1 MDERRLLQEV
11 EAHFAV
17 TAASTPGWASPHPG
31 REPLDEEYSRVSDPA
46 KWRIEGARALAW
58 TLALT
63 ELGVASREEVAP
75 SDVAVPGRRGWRV
88 VPRAAGALPLRV
100 VGDASV
106 DDLLV
111 DVDLRAGEPSVGV
124 LGTDCHCD
132 ACDSGSADLL
142 EVHDRA
148 WLDVVGGELVHLEA
162 PGRTATGGREGWS
175 GSWDGRSTGETRAEQ
190 RAESEAIAHDLDA
203 VRRGCAPRPLWQRVV
218 HGAPWT

>member
-1 MDERRLLQEV
+1 MAHRGCSGHGLDPRPHRARRVL
-11 EAHFAV
+11 AR
-17 TAASTPGWASPHPG
+17 GG
-31 REPLDEEYSRVSDPA
+31 RPRATSRSRAD
-46 KWRIEGARALAW
+46 GA
-58 TLALT
+58 
-63 ELGVASREEVAP
+63 
-75 SDVAVPGRRGWRV
+75 GWRV

-111 DVDLRAGEPSVGV
+111 DVDLRAGEPPVGV
-124 LGTDCHCD
+124 LETDCHCD